1 MEISIFDY
9 IKNASDETLM
19 KMAELTQTEQR
30 EHEAQKEEAKQKYY
44 TFIGT
49 WSWGCWAANEK
60 EAWDKFDDSYIEDI
74 DIDYESTLIEVD
86 EL

>member
-9 IKNASDETLM
+9 IRNASDETLM
-19 KMAELTQTEQR
+19 EMAKLAQTEQR
-30 EHEAQKEEAKQKYY
+30 EREAQKEKAEQKYY

-49 WSWGCWAANEK
+49 WSLGCWAANEK

-74 DIDYESTLIEVD
+74 DIDYESTQIEVD

>member
-9 IKNASDETLM
+9 IKNASDEMLM
-19 KMAELTQTEQR
+19 EMAKLAQTEQR
-30 EHEAQKEEAKQKYY
+30 EREAQKEEAKQKYY

-74 DIDYESTLIEVD
+74 DIDYESTQIEVD

>member
-1 MEISIFDY
+1 MNISIFDY
-9 IKNASDETLM
+9 IKNMSDDDLS
-19 KMAELTQTEQR
+19 KIAVFTQTEQR
-30 EHEAQKEEAKQKYY
+30 ERETQKEEAKQKYY

-74 DIDYESTLIEVD
+74 DIDYESTRIEVD
-86 EL
+86 D